1 MPLAKPML
9 LIQRQQFQKKK
20 KSMKRERK
28 RLMESKRKIERNIV
42 KKKQIDIYRY
52 KDRNRR
58 KRTVI
63 T

>member
-42 KKKQIDIYRY
+42 RIKQIDIYRY